1 MHAQSPSWLSGC
13 PRPLASLVHLI
24 QSLPGMAPAWH
35 SPARRRQDSNVARRS
50 FALLAAAAWLPFAA
64 SSHALQTGD
73 LVENFRL
80 LDQRGASHELYRYAD
95 ARAIVVLV
103 QGNGCP
109 IVRNVMPEFRALR
122 DAYRPRGIDFLLLNS
137 NLQDTREAIAREASE
152 FGYDLPIL
160 KDAAQLVGESLD
172 LKRTGEVF
180 VVDPRTWSVV
190 YHGAIDDRVT
200 YEHQRPAATR
210 RYLANALDDVLA
222 GRPVSVATSPAK
234 GCLINF
240 PSKRAPEAGQ
250 TPSYTADIAPMLRT
264 HCVSCHHPGGIGS
277 WAMTGYDMVR
287 GFAPMI
293 REVVRTQRMPP
304 WHADPAF
311 GHFANDR
318 SLTLT
323 QLRTLVHWV
332 EAGAPRGD
340 GPDPLASD
348 VHDWPEWSLGTPDVI
363 IDIPEQAIPASGT
376 IDYQYPVIR
385 NPVGKDV
392 WIRAAEILPG
402 DRKSLHH
409 VITHFGVP
417 GKDGGFDR
425 ARSGTL
431 GGYVPGGK
439 ADVFPEGTG
448 IFLPKDAVFRPQ
460 MHYTTWG
467 KAGVDRSRLGLYFHA
482 DKPAHALRTTVL
494 MNTGIRIP
502 PRTREHWEQ
511 AERTLDRDVWLYSLL
526 PHAHYR
532 GKASEFRA
540 YYPDGSEEVLLSVP
554 NYDFNWQTTY
564 ELKTPKYL
572 PAGTR
577 IVHRT
582 AWDNSTTNPANPDP
596 DREVPWGE
604 QSWDEMLFGALTW
617 REVTAEEKRQQ
628 AAAAGIQSPAG
639 KPLHTEGRVQIQAQ
653 GE

>member
-1 MHAQSPSWLSGC
+1 MNGVL
-13 PRPLASLVHLI
+13 RPLPRFLEILCVSLWL
-24 QSLPGMAPAWH
+24 LPSGV
-35 SPARRRQDSNVARRS
+35 Q
-50 FALLAAAAWLPFAA
+50 
-64 SSHALQTGD
+64 ALQTGD

-80 LDQRGASHELYRYAD
+80 LDQKGSSHELYRYAD
-95 ARAIVVLV
+95 AKAIVVLV

-109 IVRNVMPEFRALR
+109 IVRNVMPAFRAIR
-122 DAYRPRGIDFLLLNS
+122 DTYAKQGVDFMMLNS
-137 NLQDTREAIAREASE
+137 NLQDTQAAIAREATE

-160 KDAAQLVGESLD
+160 KDQTQLIGEALD

-180 VVDPRTWSVV
+180 VINPLTWSVV

-200 YEHQRPAATR
+200 YEHQRPAANN
-210 RYLANALDDVLA
+210 RYLANALDDLIES
-222 GRPVSVATSPAK
+222 RPVKVAHAPAK

-240 PSKRAPEAGQ
+240 PSKTAITAQTKFTYTRHVAPLLKEQ
-250 TPSYTADIAPMLRT
+250 
-264 HCVSCHHPGGIGS
+264 CVTCHREGGIGS
-277 WAMTGYDMVR
+277 WSMTGYDMVR

-293 REVVRTQRMPP
+293 REVLRTQRMPP
-304 WHADPAF
+304 WHADPAH

-318 SLTLT
+318 SLTAD
-323 QLRTLVHWV
+323 QVRMLVSWV
-332 EAGAPRGD
+332 ETGAPRGE
-340 GPDPLASD
+340 GADPLAEDSRQ
-348 VHDWPEWSLGTPDVI
+348 WPEWSLGEPDVVI
-363 IDIPEQAIPASGT
+363 EIPEQAVPATGT
-376 IDYQYPVIR
+376 IDYQYLVIR
-385 NPVGKDV
+385 NPIGRDV
-392 WIRAAEILPG
+392 WVRAAEIIPG

-409 VITHFGVP
+409 VITNFGVP
-417 GKDGGFDR
+417 TADGQFDR
-425 ARSGTL
+425 AQSGSL

-448 IFLPKDAVFRPQ
+448 VFLPKDAIFRPQ

-467 KAGVDRSRLGLYFHA
+467 KAGVDRSRLGLYFHEN
-482 DKPAHALRTTVL
+482 KPTHALKTTVFI
-494 MNTGIRIP
+494 NSDIRIP

-511 AERTLDRDVWLYSLL
+511 AERTLEKDVWLYTLL

-540 YYPDGSEEVLLSVP
+540 YYPDGTEEMLLSVP

-564 ELKTPKYL
+564 ELKAPKYL

-582 AWDNSTTNPANPDP
+582 AWDNSVTNPANPDP
-596 DREVPWGE
+596 NREVPWGE

-617 REVTAEEKRQQ
+617 RYVTDEEKKLR
-628 AAAAGIQSPAG
+628 AATVA
-639 KPLHTEGRVQIQAQ
+639 QAQ